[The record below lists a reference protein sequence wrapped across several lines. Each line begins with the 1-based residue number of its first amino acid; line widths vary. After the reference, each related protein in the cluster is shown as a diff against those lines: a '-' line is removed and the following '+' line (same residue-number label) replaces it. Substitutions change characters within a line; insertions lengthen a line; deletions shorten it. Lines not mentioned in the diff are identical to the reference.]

1 MPRDPFALPP
11 VLDMEWNHQSRSC
24 SRKPDAATVRAEA
37 TVFLDMLERHY
48 GKRPLVYTT
57 PDFYWD
63 TALGQLP
70 RTQFWLRSVAAHPSE
85 RYPGEGW
92 SFWQYTGTGIVP
104 GFARPVDINAFSGSY
119 AQWEKWIE

>member
-1 MPRDPFALPP
+1 
-11 VLDMEWNHQSRSC
+11 
-24 SRKPDAATVRAEA
+24 
-37 TVFLDMLERHY
+37 
-48 GKRPLVYTT
+48 
-57 PDFYWD
+57 
-63 TALGQLP
+63 LP